1 MISRPFSRTIAETY
15 IYIYFY
21 TSVSYR
27 SVTPSRCPQAPLLT
41 SFSRN
46 TDWHRNK
53 ALDIF
58 MILNCARVRPA
69 AFAVISIAFNA
80 LRTRHYWHFF
90 RILFS
95 FLLLFFRVG
104 KYTRVI
110 YLSKNKKKKTE
121 RGIGRGLFTGVGAG
135 NDGTEGN
142 VSKLIRTVRFPPRSR
157 QHTRGRINIVFARK
171 LPEDKKIKNRVWR
184 KRFRENGSS

>member
-1 MISRPFSRTIAETY
+1 
-15 IYIYFY
+15 
-21 TSVSYR
+21 
-27 SVTPSRCPQAPLLT
+27 
-41 SFSRN
+41 
-46 TDWHRNK
+46 
-53 ALDIF
+53 

-121 RGIGRGLFTGVGAG
+121 RGIGRGSFTGVGAG

-171 LPEDKKIKNRVWR
+171 LPEDKKKKTAYDERDFVRTGRRSNREIVEIVMTSGHDVCGTVGQSAVHTIVLKNRR
-184 KRFRENGSS
+184 